1 MQACFCLV
9 HSERAN
15 ATFGCLRKLLLREIK
30 DFENSSSRWRN
41 AWLFVDNLR
50 ESFVD
55 AHGLQFVC
63 DIFFFLSGD
72 LVPDALNPA
81 GAVMAG
87 TLLTRSISFPIF
99 FAFSRTEVKSIT

>member
-55 AHGLQFVC
+55 AHGLQVVC
-63 DIFFFLSGD
+63 DNFFFLSED

-81 GAVMAG
+81 GAVMAC
-87 TLLTRSISFPIF
+87 TLFT
-99 FAFSRTEVKSIT
+99 